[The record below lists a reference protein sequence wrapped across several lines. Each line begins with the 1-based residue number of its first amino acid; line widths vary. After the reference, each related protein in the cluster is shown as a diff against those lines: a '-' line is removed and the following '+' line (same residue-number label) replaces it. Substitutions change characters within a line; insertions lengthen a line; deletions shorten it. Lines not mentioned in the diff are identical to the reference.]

1 MPNDRTNNELE
12 RTQTKS
18 EKPFKYLLEATE
30 EYHKRTSVSIASLW
44 TEGAILD
51 FSGLQ
56 WHNLNFTARLLLP
69 LIIKKRER
77 KF

>member
-1 MPNDRTNNELE
+1 M
-12 RTQTKS
+12 QQKS

-30 EYHKRTSVSIASLW
+30 EYHKRTSVSTASLW
-44 TEGAILD
+44 TEEAILD

-69 LIIKKRER
+69 LIMKKSEGEFKHWKR
-77 KF
+77 KQ